1 MATYN
6 GAAYLEEQL
15 QSLFSQTYT
24 NWVLLA
30 SDDGSAD
37 ETLQIIQHYQKNYP
51 DKIKLLPPSEKK
63 LGSTFNFSRL
73 LQSSTEDYTMLCDQ
87 DDVWVANKIKLQ
99 MQEMLKM
106 ETEYGKDFPLLVC
119 SDLAIVDEQLQTLQ
133 PSFFRYRK
141 QTTNILNDS
150 YKLIAHST
158 ITGCTMLLNK
168 AAVKIAVPI
177 KIKNFQQDHWIS
189 MHVAYYGKISCI
201 DLPLVLYRQHSN
213 NVVGASRI
221 NLNYLLSRLGY
232 FPNLIKDWLL
242 LKKKAT
248 IPVPVAK
255 IFFFKIWYN
264 MQRLF
269 K

>member
-6 GAAYLEEQL
+6 GAKYLEEQL

-30 SDDGSAD
+30 SDDGSTD
-37 ETLQIIQHYQKNYP
+37 ETIQILQQYQKSYP
-51 DKIKLLPPSEKK
+51 GKIKLLQPAEKK

-73 LQSSTEDYTMLCDQ
+73 LQSTTADYIMLCDQ
-87 DDVWVANKIKLQ
+87 DDVWMVDKIELQ

-106 ETEYGKDFPLLVC
+106 ETEHGKDFPLLVC

-168 AAVKIAVPI
+168 AAIKIAVPI
-177 KIKNFQQDHWIS
+177 KIKNFQHDHWIS
-189 MHVAYYGKISCI
+189 MHVAHYGKISCI
-201 DLPLVLYRQHSN
+201 DQPLVLYRQHNS

-221 NLNYLLSRLGY
+221 NFNYLLSRLGY

-255 IFFFKIWYN
+255 VFFFKIWYN

-269 K
+269 N